1 MFLGSLGS
9 IYWGTWAPFLMKIS
23 LRLRSRVF
31 RNMACRL
38 HGKLI
43 FMHGAFTFDA
53 KTCHGPILGTARIF
67 FVPQGCSS
75 GNEEAMRKQWSSN
88 EEAMRKQW
96 ASNGEVVGWLFDP
109 VGEPG
114 GVRKNKEPHTPS

>member
-1 MFLGSLGS
+1 MFLGNLGS
-9 IYWGTWAPFLMKIS
+9 ISWGTWTPFLVKVS

-31 RNMACRL
+31 RNMACRS

-43 FMHGAFTFDA
+43 FMHWASTFDA
-53 KTCHGPILGTARIF
+53 KTFHGPILGTARIF

-75 GNEEAMRKQWSSN
+75 GNEEAMAKQWGSN
-88 EEAMRKQW
+88 EE
-96 ASNGEVVGWLFDP
+96 NFGWLFDP

-114 GVRKNKEPHTPS
+114 GVRMNK

>member
-1 MFLGSLGS
+1 MGRVPFMFLGNPGS
-9 IYWGTWAPFLMKIS
+9 ISWGTWTPFLVKVS

-43 FMHGAFTFDA
+43 FMHWAFTFDA

-75 GNEEAMRKQWSSN
+75 GNEEAMAKQWRSN
-88 EEAMRKQW
+88 EEIC
-96 ASNGEVVGWLFDP
+96 GWLFDP

-114 GVRKNKEPHTPS
+114 GVRMNK

>member
-1 MFLGSLGS
+1 MGRVPFMFLGNPGSISLG
-9 IYWGTWAPFLMKIS
+9 TWTAFRVKVS

-31 RNMACRL
+31 RNMACRP

-43 FMHGAFTFDA
+43 FMHWAFTFDA
-53 KTCHGPILGTARIF
+53 KTCHGPILGTARNF

-75 GNEEAMRKQWSSN
+75 SNDEATRKQWRSNGEAMRKQW
-88 EEAMRKQW
+88 R
-96 ASNGEVVGWLFDP
+96 SNGEIFGWLFDP

-114 GVRKNKEPHTPS
+114 GVRMNK